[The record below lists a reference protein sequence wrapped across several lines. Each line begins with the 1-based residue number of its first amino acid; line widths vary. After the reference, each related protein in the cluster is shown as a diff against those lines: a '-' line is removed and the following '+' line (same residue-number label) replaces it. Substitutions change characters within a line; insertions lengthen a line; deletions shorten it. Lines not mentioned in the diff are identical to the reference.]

1 MVPLAGM
8 RGECYLWTVMEG
20 SELRSFLFVELVIN
34 GDTRGTGTVVSGTNS
49 CCAMLIVCLYFMGIF
64 CWYHTFNQK

>member
-1 MVPLAGM
+1 MVPLAGI
-8 RGECYLWTVMEG
+8 RGEYCLGIVLEG
-20 SELRSFLFVELVIN
+20 SELRSVFFVELIIN
-34 GDTRGTGTVVSGTNS
+34 GDNRGTGAVVSGTNL